1 MKLFCFLLSIVF
13 VNVSTDEPIETTY
26 KRQIAINNTL
36 IEVAHN
42 MNNCIVED
50 NFISNGLEHVIKH
63 IVFNDVFLLDT
74 EYIIVNFI
82 MQATVLPEYPWNN
95 SMLASLVHQHTLK
108 KVFVDELKITAPEVP
123 SEDLM
128 NLDLPQL
135 GDQRRN
141 LIGIAVKNI
150 ICQAIDFENVTNLL
164 EERRHAPTGNS
175 RNRIIRASDRNLYQV
190 PFKKMCEF
198 IIMFLLTKYPIE
210 VVHVRSDEEEKTCAL
225 QINYTPEVRMYREID
240 GIWWQV
246 PYNDLDN
253 PIETLKNQIC

>member
-26 KRQIAINNTL
+26 KRQIAITNTL
-36 IEVAHN
+36 IELAHY
-42 MNNCIVED
+42 MNNCTVED
-50 NFISNGLEHVIKH
+50 NFISNGLEHLIKK
-63 IVFNDVFLLDT
+63 IVFKDVYLY
-74 EYIIVNFI
+74 EYVDINFI
-82 MQATVLPEYPWNN
+82 SHAIVSPEYPCTKNTQD
-95 SMLASLVHQHTLK
+95 SITLQDTLK
-108 KVFVDELKITAPEVP
+108 KQFLNELKMNSPEVP
-123 SEDLM
+123 SENLMDLE
-128 NLDLPQL
+128 LRHL
-135 GDQRRN
+135 GDARRN
-141 LIGIAVKNI
+141 LIGKALKNI
-150 ICQAIDFENVTNLL
+150 ICQALDVTNLTSL
-164 EERRHAPTGNS
+164 IEERRHAPTENS